1 MALLSK
7 AYLRRHGSVAYKS
20 LDYVARLL
28 KRTTANFG
36 TTKQYDVFLSHRKL
50 DAREVF
56 ALKELIE
63 SQGFSVY
70 VDWVENPELDRTNVT
85 PATAAH
91 LRSVMDKCRS
101 LLYAISL
108 NSGESKWM
116 PWELGYSDARHG
128 KVAIVPVSDVDL
140 VSDSYQGQEF
150 LGLYPYISA
159 LSLSTAQVYLR
170 VNKPGGQPISVK
182 SWI

>member
-1 MALLSK
+1 MPILSK
-7 AYLRRHGSVAYKS
+7 AYLKRQGSVAYKS
-20 LDYVARLL
+20 LDDAERLL
-28 KRTTANFG
+28 KRASANFG
-36 TTKQYDVFLSHRKL
+36 TKDRYDVFLSHRKL
-50 DAREVF
+50 DAREVL

-101 LLYAISL
+101 LLYAISV

-128 KVAIVPVSDVDL
+128 KVAIVPVSDADL
-140 VSDSYQGQEF
+140 ISDSYQGQEF

-159 LSLSTAQVYLR
+159 VSLSSAQAYLR
-170 VNKPGGQPISVK
+170 VNKPGGQPISIK